1 MAGLDYKRATA
12 VVFDPV
18 HVNLRTT
25 RYALHELGFRDIES
39 IGSLAELRRRLDEKP
54 CHLLIV
60 ETAQNEAE
68 VFRLV
73 RAIRSGEV
81 ATNPFLAILLTC
93 WARDGGVLKQAIGC
107 GADDVIIRPFSTAFA
122 EERIRT
128 LVKARKPFIVTSDY
142 IGPDRRRDSNRD
154 SGSVKP
160 IEAPNT
166 LKAAVEGDED
176 EMNRAAAW
184 IREAQQTVEHERL
197 RRLCMRI
204 VVGMEVAVRE
214 KQANREPQLDI
225 GDLERSAK
233 ELRMRLSRAKA
244 REAGRVAQA
253 LTEVVESLKTPDGFT
268 SSNLGLAKEL
278 AMGAYAAYA
287 GGDGDSGIPGAGD
300 EIERTVE
307 ALRKRMKAQQQN
319 GGGAEGDAE
328 LKRAAS

>member
-1 MAGLDYKRATA
+1 MAGIDYKQASA

-25 RYALHELGFRDIES
+25 RYALHELGFREIECL
-39 IGSLAELRRRLDEKP
+39 GALAELRRRIDEKP
-54 CHLLIV
+54 AHLLIL
-60 ETAQNEAE
+60 ETAQNESE

-81 ATNPFLAILLTC
+81 GSNPFLAILLTC
-93 WARDGGVLKQAIGC
+93 WARDGAVLRQAIGC

-122 EERIRT
+122 EDRIRT

-142 IGPDRRRDSNRD
+142 IGPDRRRDEQRGA
-154 SGSVKP
+154 GSVKP
-160 IEAPNT
+160 IDAPNT
-166 LKAAVEGDED
+166 LKAAVEGDEE
-176 EMNRAAAW
+176 EMHRAGAW
-184 IREAQQTVEHERL
+184 IREAQATVEHERL

-204 VVGMEVAVRE
+204 VVGMEVALRE
-214 KQANREPQLDI
+214 MRANREPQLDV

-253 LTEVVESLKTPDGFT
+253 LAEVVETLKTAEGFT
-268 SSNLGLAKEL
+268 SANLGLAKEL
-278 AMGAYAAYA
+278 AMGAYAAFA
-287 GGDGDSGIPGAGD
+287 GGEDGAGIPGAGE

-319 GGGAEGDAE
+319 DGGAEPDAE